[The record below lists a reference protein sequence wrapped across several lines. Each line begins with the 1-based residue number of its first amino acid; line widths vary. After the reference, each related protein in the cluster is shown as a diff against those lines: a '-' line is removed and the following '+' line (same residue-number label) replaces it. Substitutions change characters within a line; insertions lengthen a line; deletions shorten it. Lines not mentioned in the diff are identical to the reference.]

1 MTQAIRAVGRN
12 HFPLTLAK
20 QPARGA
26 RGVVCTNHPLASAAG
41 AGVLAEGG
49 NAVDAAIAALFALS
63 VVEPMMVGIT
73 GGGVAHLRL
82 ADGRHEI
89 IDGLGTAPAAATPNM
104 YRPIPGSPPE
114 ERAVE
119 GRANEVGALAVAVP
133 GALPAWTSALER
145 HGTWSLADVMAPAIR
160 LAERGFRATPYLSDC
175 ASDHVAH
182 LARDATLSALFL
194 RDGRAIPAGERVT
207 QPEFAETLRS
217 IARDGIGVL
226 HGGAIGRLMAEAL
239 ARAGGIMALSDL
251 ANAAPKLREPVRGTY
266 RGYEVLAPPPPSSSG
281 VHIAQMLNVLEG
293 FDLAALGFGTVAAV
307 HLLAETMKLAFA
319 DRAVGTA
326 DPDFVTAPVAALLS
340 KDYAAARRALIDM
353 SRAKAWEPGV
363 APVEGDCTTHLTV
376 ADAAGNIVASTQTLN
391 GLFGAKIA
399 VPGTG
404 MICNNYMYNFDP
416 HPGRALS
423 VAPGKRVFT
432 SMAPT
437 IVLRDG
443 RPRYALGQ
451 PGGLKI
457 FTSTMQAMLNLFDH
471 GMSLQEAFE
480 APRVWTMGNALEIE
494 PAVPDDVAERL
505 GAMGHDVKRART
517 IGGGINGI
525 AFHDDGMM
533 EGAACWRGDGS
544 VVALGGGLAR
554 AGIRFGI

>member
-1 MTQAIRAVGRN
+1 
-12 HFPLTLAK
+12 
-20 QPARGA
+20 
-26 RGVVCTNHPLASAAG
+26 
-41 AGVLAEGG
+41 
-49 NAVDAAIAALFALS
+49 
-63 VVEPMMVGIT
+63 
-73 GGGVAHLRL
+73 
-82 ADGRHEI
+82 
-89 IDGLGTAPAAATPNM
+89 M
-104 YRPIPGSPPE
+104 YRPIPGSPAE

-119 GRANEVGALAVAVP
+119 GKANEVGALAVAVP
-133 GALPAWTSALER
+133 GALPAWNSALQR

-160 LAERGFRATPYLSDC
+160 LAERGFSATAYLCDC
-175 ASDHVAH
+175 AGDHVAV
-182 LARDATLSALFL
+182 LAQDPTMAKLFV
-194 RDGRAIPAGERVT
+194 RDGGPIRAGERVVNA
-207 QPEFAETLRS
+207 ELAETLRT
-217 IARDGIGVL
+217 IAREGVGAL
-226 HGGAIGRLMAEAL
+226 QGGAIGRLMVEAL
-239 ARAGGIMALSDL
+239 SRGGGIMALSDL

-293 FDLAALGFGTVAAV
+293 FDLGALGFGTAEGV

-326 DPDFVTAPVAALLS
+326 DPDYVRAPVAALLS

-353 SRAKAWEPGV
+353 RRAKAWEPAV
-363 APVEGDCTTHLTV
+363 AAVEGDCTTHLTV
-376 ADAAGNIVASTQTLN
+376 ADAAGNIVASTQTIN

-399 VPGTG
+399 IPGTG
-404 MICNNYMYNFDP
+404 LICNNYMYNFDP
-416 HPGRALS
+416 VPGRALS

-432 SMAPT
+432 SMAPS

-451 PGGLKI
+451 PGGLRI
-457 FTSTMQAMLNLFDH
+457 FTSTMMAMLNLFDH

-480 APRVWTMGNALEIE
+480 APRVWTMGNAVEIE
-494 PAVPDDVAERL
+494 PAIPDDVVERL
-505 GAMGHDVKRART
+505 GAMGHNVKRVRT

-525 AFHDDGMM
+525 AFGEDGMM

-544 VVALGGGLAR
+544 VAALGGGLAR